1 MEETK
6 KDVLEPF
13 ASFQSTIYTIIK
25 TEFLDEVKEAS
36 NEALEEGRKFK
47 EDNEIYPSTMST
59 TLIGKEK
66 TKKFETFIAQS
77 AWQILDNQGYDMQ
90 KFNTFVTELWMQEH
104 RKYSNMEQHVHSYG
118 IQLSGFYF
126 LETPENGCMVQ
137 LHDPRAGKV
146 IAGLPEKDLTKI
158 TEASNSIFFKPQPG
172 LFIFTNS
179 WMPHSV
185 TRNASDEP
193 VKFIH
198 FNVSVMPAAPV
209 EKQGPIVV

>member
-25 TEFLDEVKEAS
+25 TEFLDAVKEAS
-36 NEALEEGRKFK
+36 IEALEEGRKFK

-66 TKKFETFIAQS
+66 TKNFETFIAQS

-126 LETPENGCMVQ
+126 LETPENGCMAE

-146 IAGLPEKDLTKI
+146 VASLPVKDQTKI

-179 WMPHSV
+179 WLPHSF

>member
-25 TEFLDEVKEAS
+25 TEFLDAVKEAS
-36 NEALEEGRKFK
+36 IEALEESRKFK

-66 TKKFETFIAQS
+66 TKEFETFIAQS

-90 KFNTFVTELWMQEH
+90 KFNTFVTELWSQEH
-104 RKYSNMEQHVHSYG
+104 RKFSGMEQHVHPYG
-118 IQLSGFYF
+118 VQLSGFYF
-126 LETPENGCMVQ
+126 LETPENGCMAQ

-146 IAGLPEKDLTKI
+146 IASLPEKDLTKV
-158 TEASNSIFFKPQPG
+158 TEASNAIFIKPQPG
-172 LFIFTNS
+172 MFIFTNS
-179 WMPHSV
+179 WLPHSF
-185 TRNASDEP
+185 TRNGSDEP

-209 EKQGPIVV
+209 ANQGPVVV